1 MNETTRTTFATR
13 LQTAA
18 DAKKA
23 LLAKFKPKAAVADP
37 LFETRDAVRAEE
49 LAQVRADRSEARAAA
64 RQAVADAA
72 AAAQQ
77 VLDDEAASTLNA
89 KRGATKERK
98 ALSAAEAKAKRDSRY
113 AARKARS

>member
-37 LFETRDAVRAEE
+37 LFDTRETVRAEE
-49 LAQVRADRSEARAAA
+49 LARVRADRSEARAAA

-77 VLDDEAASTLNA
+77 ILDDEAASTLSA
-89 KRGATKERK
+89 KRGAIKERK

-113 AARKARS
+113 AARKARG